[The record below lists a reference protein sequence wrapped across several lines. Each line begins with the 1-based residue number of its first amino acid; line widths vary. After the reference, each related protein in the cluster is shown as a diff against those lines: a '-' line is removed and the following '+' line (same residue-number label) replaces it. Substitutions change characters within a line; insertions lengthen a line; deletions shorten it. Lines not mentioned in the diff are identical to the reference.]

1 MSRFLDCLHTGKAS
15 VRPGIRSA
23 DTKQREGKEKEKKK
37 EGNAYYAHTCFA
49 TRWKS
54 PPSSRSY
61 FLISY
66 FHGMRRRRVPACHPR
81 SLHVFAVH
89 VPPDGKNRASLRYA
103 TMEGNTGAQGEGIR
117 INVSKIHFGEIRK
130 FYIYIYIDEIW
141 RRVSRGISFFFSC
154 KLSTVERNKVEFVPE
169 EEFIFLEEVFI
180 WSELDGIVANMCGI
194 NYRIDGR
201 R

>member
-23 DTKQREGKEKEKKK
+23 DTKQREGKGKEKKK

-66 FHGMRRRRVPACHPR
+66 FHGMRRVPACHPR

-154 KLSTVERNKVEFVPE
+154 KLSTVEWNKVEFVPG
-169 EEFIFLEEVFI
+169 EEFIFLQEVFI
-180 WSELDGIVANMCGI
+180 WSELDGIVENMCGI

>member
-23 DTKQREGKEKEKKK
+23 DTKQREGKGKEKKK

-66 FHGMRRRRVPACHPR
+66 FHGMRRVPACHPR

-130 FYIYIYIDEIW
+130 FYIYIYIYRWDLTASFA
-141 RRVSRGISFFFSC
+141 RNFVFFFLASC
-154 KLSTVERNKVEFVPE
+154 RPLNEIKLNLFPE
-169 EEFIFLEEVFI
+169 KNLFFSKKFLFDPS
-180 WSELDGIVANMCGI
+180 WMELS
-194 NYRIDGR
+194 RICVG
-201 R
+201 